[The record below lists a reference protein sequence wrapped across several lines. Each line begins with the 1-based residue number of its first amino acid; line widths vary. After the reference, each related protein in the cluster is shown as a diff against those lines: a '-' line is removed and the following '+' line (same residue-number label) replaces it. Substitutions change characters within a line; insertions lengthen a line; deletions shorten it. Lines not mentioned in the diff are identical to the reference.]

1 MYFLFFFVLMIRRP
15 PRATRTDTLF
25 PYTTLFR
32 SLDPGLRRGGKEV
45 WGFAK
50 LPSWEGRVAASPI
63 APPWSSSAAM
73 PLLDPYT
80 ADLDRLAAA
89 DRRRALQPRTGVD
102 FSSNGVGIASCGE
115 RRCQYVYIAVV
126 AVYLKKTNKS
136 TATCT

>member
-89 DRRRALQPRTGVD
+89 DRRRALQPRKGARKSVVEGKSVSGRVD
-102 FSSNGVGIASCGE
+102 LGG
-115 RRCQYVYIAVV
+115 RRII
-126 AVYLKKTNKS
+126 KKKN
-136 TATCT
+136 

>member
-1 MYFLFFFVLMIRRP
+1 MLCFQQKTAYELRISDWSSDVCSSVL
-15 PRATRTDTLF
+15 
-25 PYTTLFR
+25 
-32 SLDPGLRRGGKEV
+32 EV

-89 DRRRALQPRTGVD
+89 DRRRALQPRKGVD
-102 FSSNGVGIASCGE
+102 FSSNDYLGLAASAALAAAARAATARGVPLGAGSSEEPTSE
-115 RRCQYVYIAVV
+115 RQS
-126 AVYLKKTNKS
+126 LQ
-136 TATCT
+136 

>member
-1 MYFLFFFVLMIRRP
+1 MLCFQQKTAYELRISDWSSDVCSSVL
-15 PRATRTDTLF
+15 
-25 PYTTLFR
+25 
-32 SLDPGLRRGGKEV
+32 EV

-102 FSSNGVGIASCGE
+102 FSSHDYLGLAASAALADAARAADRKSGVWGTGGSVRVDLG
-115 RRCQYVYIAVV
+115 
-126 AVYLKKTNKS
+126 
-136 TATCT
+136 